1 MFVDKELVAKYA
13 LIAFLL
19 LLGYFSFLVISPF
32 FSYLLFSIVL
42 VMLSY
47 PAYEW
52 VTKKIGGHKRVASVL
67 FVSLLI
73 VLIVLP
79 AIGFGMLLLDQA
91 PSAYESFVE
100 GIDVSGLQGFAELV
114 MGPEVDLEDLVA
126 NSTADFRNY
135 VVSSAPR
142 FLSSAGEVMLGFFI
156 LFFVMYYLFAQG
168 REIMEG
174 IKKVSPLSAKHHEAL
189 LSNVNN
195 VVRGVI
201 EGQIVLGLIQ
211 GFLAGVVFWVLGV
224 PNALFWGFITAIVS
238 MLPVVGAFMVWLP
251 IAGWLLLSGM
261 IWQGV
266 TLIIL
271 GGAVISQI
279 DNVLRPYL
287 VGRYAEVHPALVLIG
302 VLGGMSVFG
311 IVGFILGPL
320 ILALFVAFLR
330 FYAEEI

>member
-1 MFVDKELVAKYA
+1 MDKESIAKYA
-13 LIAFLL
+13 VIVFLL
-19 LLGYFSFLVISPF
+19 LLTYFSFVVISPF
-32 FSYLLFSIVL
+32 FSYILFSIVL
-42 VMLSY
+42 VMLFF

-52 VTKKIGGHKRVASVL
+52 VSRKIGGRKRVASFL
-67 FVSLLI
+67 FVLVLI
-73 VLIVLP
+73 VLIILP
-79 AIGFGMLLLDQA
+79 AISFGVLLINQA

-100 GIDVSGLQGFAELV
+100 AIDVSSLQPAAEIFV
-114 MGPEVDLEDLVA
+114 GPE
-126 NSTADFRNY
+126 ADIDQLLADSVKDFQDY
-135 VVSSAPR
+135 VLRSAPQ

-156 LFFVMYYLFAQG
+156 LFFVMYYLFYQG

-174 IKKVSPLSAKHHEAL
+174 IKRVSPLSNKHHEAL
-189 LSNVNN
+189 LSNINN

-211 GFLAGVVFWVLGV
+211 GLLAGVVFWALGV
-224 PNALFWGFITAIVS
+224 PNALFWGFVTAVVS

-251 IAGWLLLSGM
+251 IAVWLLLSGM
-261 IWQGV
+261 IWQGI
-266 TLIIL
+266 TLMII

-311 IVGFILGPL
+311 IIGFILGPL
-320 ILALFVAFLR
+320 ILALFMAFLQ

>member
-1 MFVDKELVAKYA
+1 MDKELVSKYA
-13 LIAFLL
+13 FIVFLL
-19 LLGYFSFLVISPF
+19 VLAYFSFIVISPF
-32 FSYLLFSIVL
+32 FSYLLFSVVL

-47 PAYEW
+47 PMYEW
-52 VTKKIGGHKRVASVL
+52 VSAKIGGHRRVASVL
-67 FVSLLI
+67 FVSVLI
-73 VLIVLP
+73 VLIILP
-79 AIGFGMLLLDQA
+79 AIAFGMLLINQA

-100 GIDVSGLQGFAELV
+100 GIDVSGLQPLAETV
-114 MGPEVDLEDLVA
+114 MGPDVNLEEVFA
-126 NSTADFRNY
+126 NSTSDFRNY
-135 VVSSAPR
+135 VVSSAPQ

-168 REIMEG
+168 KEIMDG
-174 IKKVSPLSAKHHEAL
+174 IKKISPLSTKHHDAL
-189 LSNVNN
+189 LSNINN

-211 GFLAGVVFWVLGV
+211 GLLAGILFWILGV
-224 PNALFWGFITAIVS
+224 PNALFWGFVTAVVS

-251 IAGWLLLSGM
+251 VAAWLLLSGM
-261 IWQGV
+261 IWQGI

-271 GGAVISQI
+271 GGTVISQI
-279 DNVLRPYL
+279 DNILRPYL

-330 FYAEEI
+330 FYADDL